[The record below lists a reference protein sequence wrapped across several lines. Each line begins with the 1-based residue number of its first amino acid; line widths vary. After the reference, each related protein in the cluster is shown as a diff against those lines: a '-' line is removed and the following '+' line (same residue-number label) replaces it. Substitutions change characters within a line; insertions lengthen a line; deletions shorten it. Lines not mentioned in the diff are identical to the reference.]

1 MKTNQELKNSAL
13 QALSGHWKPSVLATL
28 LLFVIMGIANI
39 CQAQFDQGANGLGSL
54 FSLAY
59 CIFVTGPLII
69 GFYNAC
75 QRLLN
80 EHQDSVI
87 ENMFS
92 IAFNRY
98 LHNVALYALL
108 ALKIFLWTL
117 LLIIPGIIK
126 SLSYSM
132 APFIAIEHP
141 EYSVSEAINASKAMM
156 KGHKMRLFLLC
167 LSFIGWM
174 ILGLLTLGIGYLWLM
189 PYMYTTVAAFYNN
202 IKAQE

>member
-28 LLFVIMGIANI
+28 LFFVIVIASDI
-39 CQAQFDQGANGLGSL
+39 CENQFGQEAEVFAGLFG
-54 FSLAY
+54 LAY
-59 CIFVTGPLII
+59 CFFIVGPLCI
-69 GFYNAC
+69 GYCNAFK
-75 QRLLN
+75 RLLN
-80 EHQDSVI
+80 EHQDGVI

-98 LHNVALYALL
+98 MHNVALYALMT
-108 ALKIFLWTL
+108 LKIFLWTL
-117 LLIIPGIIK
+117 LLIVPGIIK

-141 EYSVSEAINASKAMM
+141 EYSVSEAINASIAMM
-156 KGHKMRLFLLC
+156 KGHKMRLFLLE

-189 PYMYTTVAAFYNN
+189 PYMYTTVAAFYND
-202 IKAQE
+202 IKPQE